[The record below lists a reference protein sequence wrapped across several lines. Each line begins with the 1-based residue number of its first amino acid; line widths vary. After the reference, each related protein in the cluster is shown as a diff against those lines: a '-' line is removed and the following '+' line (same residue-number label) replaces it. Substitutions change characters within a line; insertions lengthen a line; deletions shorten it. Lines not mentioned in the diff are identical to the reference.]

1 MGNLLNAFVSSGALN
16 LPDPAGAKRNA
27 LAAKAQQQTNE
38 MNSLKLADYQTDKEA
53 AKKQQEFS
61 NKMQAYAAAASATSN
76 EQADAIYKSLIPND
90 PNPPKWRI
98 DENKNVT
105 MELPD
110 GSSISGPQKI
120 FTEYA
125 QQVGQDPTWATD
137 ETKSQQ
143 AIAWFSANGGT
154 IKRNVASADTTAT
167 LKQREKESVRGQ
179 VSDIAKRDID
189 AEESEKDRQKAIEV
203 AKIGAESRENVAQT
217 NAMSKMDLK
226 KLDQKI
232 KQATSDAK
240 IPPNVQTAIKILN
253 NYKDNSSSNAFEQ
266 VIANALSGNSEDTSI
281 IAAGRQELSGAE
293 QTIYDQAVKTVYE
306 YFSGQD
312 GSTAAG
318 VTPEVG
324 KIYLDANGN
333 KARYNGPG
341 AAKEWETIP

>member
-1 MGNLLNAFVSSGALN
+1 MGNLLNTFVSSGALN

-38 MNSLKLADYQTDKEA
+38 MNALKLKDYPADKESA
-53 AKKQQEFS
+53 QKQQEFS
-61 NKMQAYAAAASATSN
+61 NKMQAYTAAASATSD
-76 EQADAIYKSLIPND
+76 EQADAVYKSLMPND

-120 FTEYA
+120 FTEYT
-125 QQVGQDPTWATD
+125 QQVAQDPTWATD
-137 ETKSQQ
+137 ETKSQK

-154 IKRNVASADTTAT
+154 IKRNVASADTAAT
-167 LKQREKESVRGQ
+167 LKQREKESIRGQ
-179 VSDIAKRDID
+179 VSDISKAATA
-189 AEESEKDRQKAIEV
+189 AEEAEANRANALNI
-203 AKIGAESRENVAQT
+203 AKIGAQKSKDVANI
-217 NAMSKMDLK
+217 NAMSKIDIK
-226 KLDQKI
+226 KLDQEI
-232 KQATSDAK
+232 KKVTSDKTVPANVKVALATIAK
-240 IPPNVQTAIKILN
+240 
-253 NYKDNSSSNAFEQ
+253 YKSSSSSNAFEQ

-281 IAAGRQELSGAE
+281 IAAGRQELSGTE

-306 YFSGQD
+306 YFSGQG

-324 KIYLDANGN
+324 KVYVDANGN
-333 KARYNGPG
+333 KAKYLGPG
-341 AAKEWETIP
+341 QWEAMP